1 MSKENSHIL
10 NEIESLLRKIAVG
23 NEITFNQFTNIL
35 DKDNRRTYKRQT
47 LLAQRERFFKGKEAK
62 RGKGGSHEICMPL
75 EGFVDFLDFLT
86 KQKNPIDL
94 KRFKKTVC
102 YCINN
107 GIIVGK

>member
-1 MSKENSHIL
+1 MSKENRHIL
-10 NEIESLLRKIAVG
+10 NEIESFLRKIIVG
-23 NEITFNQFTNIL
+23 DEITFNQFTNIL
-35 DKDNRRTYKRQT
+35 DKDNRRNYKRQT
-47 LLAQRERFFKGKEAK
+47 LLAQRERFFKGKEVK
-62 RGKGGSHEICMPL
+62 RGRGGSHEIHMPL
-75 EGFVDFLDFLT
+75 EGFVGFLDFLT

>member
-1 MSKENSHIL
+1 LSKENSHIL

-47 LLAQRERFFKGKEAK
+47 LLAQRERFFKGKEAN